1 MARVRK
7 RPTTQ
12 TYRDWLQRRIRN
24 SEVVAAT
31 GKFVTTREAAAAR
44 AEAYRAV
51 LRVMER
57 SSLDLRE
64 RVL

>member
-7 RPTTQ
+7 RSTAQ

-24 SEVVAAT
+24 SEVMARE
-31 GKFVTTREAAAAR
+31 GKYITTREGAAQR
-44 AEAYRAV
+44 AKAYREV

-64 RVL
+64 RVR

>member
-1 MARVRK
+1 VARVRK

-12 TYRDWLQRRIRN
+12 TYRDWLRRRINN
-24 SEVVAAT
+24 SEAMAKS
-31 GKFVTTREAAAAR
+31 GKYVTTREAAAAR
-44 AEAYRAV
+44 AKAYREV